1 MCCHLSICRCE
12 RRLGQ
17 HARWRERHGPKLLWA
32 VVSWVL
38 WNLGSA
44 FCLFS
49 FFFLLSLR
57 IGSSSSL
64 CWFLQ
69 VCYVSSSLA
78 AFVFLVSSPQ
88 AALTAAR
95 ALEQLPGGWQPARWQ
110 SREASQVY
118 TVPGRMKAL
127 WSSWIVFWDA
137 LERTEEWR
145 ICSKMIKKKKKIRP
159 SPTFRISHWLF
170 MSQMSFQYV
179 NRPFMSKETNR
190 KKGGEKRG
198 REKGR
203 EEGREKE
210 GKKNKAVVFPLQF
223 FPSSL
228 PLFLLPSLSSFF
240 PPSIPSFI
248 PPFFQNNKYHKL
260 AKLFFN

>member
-1 MCCHLSICRCE
+1 MAERPEGPDRLNGNRHLASECRTGLQNRDRE
-12 RRLGQ
+12 HWPWQSLDSRL
-17 HARWRERHGPKLLWA
+17 HY
-32 VVSWVL
+32 VL
-38 WNLGSA
+38 SFVNMQMWTEAGSA
-44 FCLFS
+44 CKMEGEAWAQVAMSCGELSALEFGLCILS
-49 FFFLLSLR
+49 FFIFFLLSLR

-145 ICSKMIKKKKKIRP
+145 ICSKMIKKKRLDHRP
-159 SPTFRISHWLF
+159 RSGSHIGFSWVRWVF
-170 MSQMSFQYV
+170 NMWIDPSWV
-179 NRPFMSKETNR
+179 R
-190 KKGGEKRG
+190 KQTG
-198 REKGR
+198 RR
-203 EEGREKE
+203 EERKEGGKKE
-210 GKKNKAVVFPLQF
+210 GKKEERKKEKRTKQ
-223 FPSSL
+223 
-228 PLFLLPSLSSFF
+228 
-240 PPSIPSFI
+240 
-248 PPFFQNNKYHKL
+248 
-260 AKLFFN
+260 